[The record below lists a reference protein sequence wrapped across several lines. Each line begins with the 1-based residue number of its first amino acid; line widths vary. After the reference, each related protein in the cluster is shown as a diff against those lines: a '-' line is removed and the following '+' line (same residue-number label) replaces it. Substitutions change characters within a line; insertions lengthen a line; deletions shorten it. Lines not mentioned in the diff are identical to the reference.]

1 MLSIITDTSS
11 LYTPE
16 QAKELGFH
24 VVPLHVLYNGISKR
38 DLVEIDGNGLL
49 EEIKNGAVPSSSQPS
64 IGEKIDLYEQLSKL
78 GAVLEIGRAHV

>member
-49 EEIKNGAVPSSSQPS
+49 EDPRLEKRSTSMSNYPNWVPF
-64 IGEKIDLYEQLSKL
+64 
-78 GAVLEIGRAHV
+78 